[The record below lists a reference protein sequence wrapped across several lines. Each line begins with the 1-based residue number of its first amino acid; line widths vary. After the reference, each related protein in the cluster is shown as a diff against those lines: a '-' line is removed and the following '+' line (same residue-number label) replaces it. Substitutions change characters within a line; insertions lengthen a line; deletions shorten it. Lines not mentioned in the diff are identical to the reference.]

1 MASLYL
7 IRHGQASFGAENYD
21 SLSELGKDQC
31 HRLGVWWR
39 ERGHA
44 PARVLVGPMLRHRQS
59 AEAFMAGYEQS
70 LAMVNLDGLA
80 EFDHENVLEVYR
92 PDFADKSVM
101 ANFLAITPSPRQAFH
116 RIFTEAVSRWHDGR
130 FDGEYNESW
139 PHFKAR
145 VLASFDQLRSTGGD
159 ALVFTSGGV
168 VSVMVQKVLSLTD
181 ANSFAINATIHNSS
195 VTRMLYRADET
206 SLHSFNSTAH
216 LDIHNDAHLLTY
228 R

>member
-7 IRHGQASFGAENYD
+7 IRHGQASFGADNYD

-31 HRLGVWWR
+31 RRLGVWWR

-59 AEAFMAGYEQS
+59 AVEFLAGYEQP
-70 LAMVNLDGLA
+70 LEMVSLDGLA

-92 PDFADKSVM
+92 PDFADKRVM
-101 ANFLAITPSPRQAFH
+101 AGFLATTPRPRQAFH
-116 RIFTEAVSRWHDGR
+116 HIFTEAVRRWHDGR
-130 FDGEYNESW
+130 FDGEYNEAW

-145 VLASFDQLRSTGGD
+145 VLASFDRLRSDSGD

-181 ANSFAINATIHNSS
+181 ANTFAINATIHNSS
-195 VTRMLYRADET
+195 VTRMLYRTDET

-216 LDIHNDAHLLTY
+216 LDIFNDSSLLTY

>member
-39 ERGHA
+39 ERDHV

-59 AEAFMAGYEQS
+59 VEAFLSGYERPLELVS
-70 LAMVNLDGLA
+70 LDGLA

-92 PDFADKSVM
+92 PDFADKAVI
-101 ANFLAITPSPRQAFH
+101 ANFLATTRRPRQAFH
-116 RIFTEAVSRWHDGR
+116 QIFTEAVHRWHDGR
-130 FDGEYNESW
+130 FDGEYKESW

-145 VLASFDQLRSTGGD
+145 VLAAFDQLRSAGGD

-181 ANSFAINATIHNSS
+181 ANCFAINATIHNSS
-195 VTRMLYRADET
+195 VTRLLYRADET
-206 SLHSFNSTAH
+206 SLHSLNSTAH
-216 LDIHNDAHLLTY
+216 LDIFNDSSLLTY

>member
-21 SLSELGKDQC
+21 SLSDLGKDQC

-44 PARVLVGPMLRHRQS
+44 PARVLVGPMVRHRES
-59 AEAFMAGYEQS
+59 ADAFAEGFAQPLE
-70 LAMVNLDGLA
+70 MVTLDGLA

-92 PDFADKSVM
+92 PDFADKRVM
-101 ANFLAITPSPRQAFH
+101 ANFLATTPRPRQAFH
-116 RIFTEAVSRWHDGR
+116 HIFTDAVSRWHDGR

-139 PHFKAR
+139 PHFRAR
-145 VLASFDQLRSTGGD
+145 VLDAFDRLRSDGGD

-168 VSVMVQKVLSLTD
+168 VSVMVQKVLGLTD
-181 ANSFAINATIHNSS
+181 ANCFAINATIHNSS
-195 VTRMLYRADET
+195 VTRMLYRPEET
-206 SLHSFNSTAH
+206 SLHSLNSTAH
-216 LDIHNDAHLLTY
+216 LEIYNDASLLTY

>member
-21 SLSELGKDQC
+21 SLSDLGKDQC
-31 HRLGVWWR
+31 RRLGVWWR

-44 PARVLVGPMLRHRQS
+44 PTRVLVGPMVRHRQS
-59 AEAFMAGYEQS
+59 AEAFMASFEQS
-70 LAMVNLDGLA
+70 LDMVTLEGLA

-92 PDFADKSVM
+92 PDFSDKAVM
-101 ANFLAITPSPRQAFH
+101 ANFIASSPRPRQAFH
-116 RIFTEAVSRWHDGR
+116 HIFTEAVSRWHDGR

-139 PHFKAR
+139 PHFRGR
-145 VLASFDQLRSTGGD
+145 VLDAFDQLRNEGGD
-159 ALVFTSGGV
+159 AMVFTSGGV

-181 ANSFAINATIHNSS
+181 ANCFAINATIHNSS
-195 VTRMLYRADET
+195 VTRMRYRTDET

-216 LDIHNDAHLLTY
+216 LDVHNDASLLTY